1 MDPQERREQILL
13 YAADLFGSR
22 GYHAVSISDI
32 IGAAGVAR
40 GTFYLYFEGKHAIF
54 EELLD
59 RFVLR
64 IKSCIKKVDISP
76 GAPKVEAQLLS
87 NLEAVLELLVKN
99 RALLSILL
107 EGAVGLDKG
116 FAGKLA
122 EFYDQ
127 ITLTIAGSLVLGQT
141 MGLIR
146 PCDTRIA
153 ALAAVGG
160 LKEVLHDALRK
171 NEDIDNLE
179 EVAAAVLDVYMKGVL
194 VSG

>member
-1 MDPQERREQILL
+1 VEPAHRREQILFH
-13 YAADLFGSR
+13 AANLFGSR

-32 IGAAGVAR
+32 IQAAGIAR
-40 GTFYLYFEGKHAIF
+40 GTFYLYFDNKHAIF

-59 RFVLR
+59 RLVVR
-64 IKSCIKKVDISP
+64 IKSCIKKVDISK
-76 GAPKVEAQLLS
+76 GAPPVEAQLVS
-87 NLEAVLELLVKN
+87 NLTAVLDLLIKD

-116 FAGKLA
+116 FARKLA

-127 ITLTIAGSLVLGQT
+127 ITDTIAGSLALGQA

-146 PCDTRIA
+146 SCDARIA

-171 NEDIDNLE
+171 DEDMENLE
-179 EVAAAVLDVYMKGVL
+179 TVASRVLDIYMGGVL
-194 VSG
+194 LTK

>member
-1 MDPQERREQILL
+1 VEPAHRREQILIH
-13 YAADLFGSR
+13 AANLFGSR

-32 IGAAGVAR
+32 IQAAGIAR
-40 GTFYLYFEGKHAIF
+40 GTFYLYFDNKHAIF

-59 RFVLR
+59 RLVVR
-64 IKSCIKKVDISP
+64 IKSCIKKVDLSA
-76 GAPKVEAQLLS
+76 GAPSVEAQLVF
-87 NLEAVLELLVKN
+87 NLASVLELLIKD

-116 FAGKLA
+116 FARKLA

-127 ITLTIAGSLVLGQT
+127 ITDTIAGSLTLGQA

-146 PCDTRIA
+146 LCDTRIA

-171 NEDIDNLE
+171 DEEIENLE
-179 EVAAAVLDVYMKGVL
+179 VVASAVLDIYMSGVL
-194 VSG
+194 LSK